1 MDEASAPRQRTLG
14 HPLTLA
20 MRNCCGV
27 RDERRQLK
35 ETGLSCVGVSTSVP
49 PAHASVP
56 HFKMAGLYAAEW
68 SKPLSGVRSR
78 PPPPL
83 APRCPGPLSLARVVG
98 RRRGLAPFLSAPVG
112 AHRVLSAQASELDT
126 SPNSSKRTPRRPASA
141 DSAGN
146 PVSRQFDGRVAA
158 KGDKEKN
165 HKSTTLGSCRRTPRP
180 ETGS

>member
-68 SKPLSGVRSR
+68 SKGPGRSV
-78 PPPPL
+78 PS
-83 APRCPGPLSLARVVG
+83 AAPGPLSLGSGSG
-98 RRRGLAPFLSAPVG
+98 RAAWRPSPSLAPFLSAPVG